1 MFLGHM
7 AIGLAAKRAAPRVSL
22 ATWFV
27 AVQLVDLIWPLMLLF
42 GLEHVRIAPGITAFT
57 PLDFYDYPIT
67 HSLVGGLVWAAL
79 FVGLWLA
86 KGRDGTSRVA
96 MLLAAGVLSHWV
108 LDAASHRPDV
118 PVLPHGP
125 YVGLGLWNS
134 VPATLAVE
142 LTMFAAGLAI
152 YVRSGAPGARRLS
165 FWLLIA
171 FLVVTYFAAAF
182 GPPPPDV
189 RTLAWSALALWLL
202 VPWAGWAD
210 RGEDNQ
216 KV

>member
-7 AIGLAAKRAAPRVSL
+7 AIGLAARQAAPRVSL
-22 ATWFV
+22 ATWFT
-27 AVQLVDLIWPLMLLF
+27 AVQLVDLIWPVMLLLGF
-42 GLEHVRIAPGITAFT
+42 EHVRIAPGITAFT

-67 HSLVGGLVWAAL
+67 HSLVGGTIWAAL
-79 FVGLWLA
+79 FAGLWLVR
-86 KGRDGTSRVA
+86 GRDSTGRVA

-134 VPATLAVE
+134 VPATIAVE
-142 LTMFAAGLAI
+142 LTMFAAGLAL
-152 YVRSGAPGARRLS
+152 YVRSGAAGSRRVS
-165 FWLLIA
+165 FWLLIS
-171 FLVVTYFAAAF
+171 FLIVTYFAAAF

-189 RTLAWSALALWLL
+189 RTLAWSALGLWLL
-202 VPWAGWAD
+202 IPWARWAD
-210 RGEDNQ
+210 R
-216 KV
+216 